1 VTIGCASFLVI
12 YCAMDYCM
20 EIGQVIWLQDYD
32 VCNFARSLVGCSFS
46 AKEVEVVCL
55 GNGLASGLGV
65 ETRLAQLL

>member
-1 VTIGCASFLVI
+1 
-12 YCAMDYCM
+12 M